1 MVEVTSILM
10 PGPELLRALNS
21 ALHEMVRSPEPSS
34 TLLKDMLLLR
44 GLRDDIE
51 SRITAPSD
59 DDPMADLAHDPA
71 FQRIMTAT
79 GFTDRQMVFAEEH
92 RQRIAARTGL
102 TPREVAAALAKD
114 YSARMVR
121 AGLDPDHIAR
131 KIYAAATANNPD
143 LAQDI
148 MREAREAVDRAEGKA

>member
-51 SRITAPSD
+51 SRIT
-59 DDPMADLAHDPA
+59 
-71 FQRIMTAT
+71 
-79 GFTDRQMVFAEEH
+79 
-92 RQRIAARTGL
+92 